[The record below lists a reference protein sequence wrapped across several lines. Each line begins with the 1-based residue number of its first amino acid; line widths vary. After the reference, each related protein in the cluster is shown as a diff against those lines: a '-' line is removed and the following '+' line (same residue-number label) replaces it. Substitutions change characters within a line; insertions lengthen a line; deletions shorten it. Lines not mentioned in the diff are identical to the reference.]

1 MLQKIKDIIN
11 KPDSADLEHRAK
23 IQAMR
28 KKSLRESEIEYHRA
42 LSDELKVAARK
53 RAKDDAEKKPEN
65 KSNDLLQQMGNA
77 SKRMN
82 NFWTQQ
88 I

>member
-1 MLQKIKDIIN
+1 MLQKIKDMIN
-11 KPDSADLEHRAK
+11 KPDSEDLEHRAK

-53 RAKDDAEKKPEN
+53 RAKSEAEN
-65 KSNDLLQQMGNA
+65 KSEKKNDNIFQEIGKV

-82 NFWTQQ
+82 NYWTQ
-88 I
+88 